1 MENVGLPKFIRPRP
15 YWIQYVSTYIVF
27 FLSLFVCKIKVN
39 GKKNIPSGTPLV
51 LASNHFGYFDPFVLV
66 HAIRKPIDFIMQKE
80 LGIELHFLFAPMIY
94 GAILTDRNKVGP
106 STIKESIKSIKK
118 GKILGIFPEGGIT
131 STKLTKAKP
140 GAIFIASKANTKILP
155 VSISGGDNAW
165 EDLLNGI
172 RSRITVNI
180 GKPFGP
186 FDIKGSKEE
195 KISKLEDYSQE
206 LMCRI
211 AALLPDDRHGEY
223 SNDKRITKY
232 RKENKLDLF

>member
-1 MENVGLPKFIRPRP
+1 MYKR
-15 YWIQYVSTYIVF
+15 Q
-27 FLSLFVCKIKVN
+27 
-39 GKKNIPSGTPLV
+39 
-51 LASNHFGYFDPFVLV
+51 
-66 HAIRKPIDFIMQKE
+66 
-80 LGIELHFLFAPMIY
+80 
-94 GAILTDRNKVGP
+94 
-106 STIKESIKSIKK
+106 
-118 GKILGIFPEGGIT
+118 
-131 STKLTKAKP
+131 
-140 GAIFIASKANTKILP
+140 LP

-211 AALLPDDRHGEY
+211 AALLPNDRHGDY
-223 SNDKRITKY
+223 LNDKRITKY
-232 RKENKLDLF
+232 QNENKLDLF